1 MTRTAER
8 AHGRRCA
15 VALGVVL
22 ALASAGI
29 HPVSAA
35 TLRVIDRDG
44 AGEGFNDPTPVLP
57 VGGNGGT
64 TLGEQRLNA
73 FQYAADIW
81 GGLLRS
87 DVEIRIGATFDPL
100 ICDSMRAVLGQAG
113 PDSGFRNFIGAP
125 LADVMYS
132 GALADMFAGMDLDPG
147 QDDITATFNS
157 AFGTTCPFPGSW
169 YLGLDGAASGGQT
182 DLVTVVL
189 HELGHGLGF
198 STTVDVQTGRRAFGV
213 DDAFMLHLEDNLTGE
228 LFPDLTD
235 AQRREAIIATGL
247 LRWDGPNVSGAA
259 SSLFSGADSRGHV
272 NMYAPDPVVVG
283 SSVVHFDTSV
293 SPGQLMAPFLTVPT
307 HDIGLTLPVFED
319 MGWQRTAAPACAG
332 DCNGDGEVTIEELVD
347 AVRIALAEIPI
358 SACAAADTNQDG
370 EVSINEVVSGV
381 NAGLDG
387 CSVSAASSTATTGVR
402 GDVGVAVASAAA
414 AATSAA
420 SDSAHALAAAPTCI
434 GDCDGNGEVTIDELV
449 RAVRI
454 PLGELPVSEC
464 PAIDANGDGEVSINE
479 LIAAV
484 GNALSGCAPPGST
497 ATPTGTPVP
506 ESTPTPDTTPPTA
519 TATPATACPFDFFD
533 DTADP
538 NSPVCDFQGRWNP
551 DCGDAML
558 EAAFAASTPD
568 VAPTPGVTPT
578 PAAPIVVIGLVASLN
593 PDMSR
598 LTFIAGVATSAR
610 SADIFGW
617 FTNIDDNGNIT
628 DLTPLAGTID
638 LGADG
643 GSLTISPATSPFLI
657 DGCDFVQYAG
667 DFTVLIPPAQGA
679 AAARSSAV
687 APAAARR
694 ALAALLAQRANAR

>member
-100 ICDSMRAVLGQAG
+100 DCDSMMAVLGQAG
-113 PDSGFRNFIGAP
+113 PDSGFRNFTGAP

-132 GALADMFAGMDLDPG
+132 GALADMLAGMDLDPG

-169 YLGLDGAASGGQT
+169 YLGLDGAASGDQT

-247 LRWDGPNVSGAA
+247 LRWAGPNVSAA
-259 SSLFSGADSRGHV
+259 SGSLFSGADSRGHV

-293 SPGQLMAPFLTVPT
+293 SPGQLMAPFLTVPI
-307 HDIGLTLPVFED
+307 HDVGLTLPVFED
-319 MGWQRTAAPACAG
+319 MGWQRDGGAACAG
-332 DCNGDGEVTIEELVD
+332 DCNGDGEVSIEELVD
-347 AVRIALAEIPI
+347 AVRIALDEIPI
-358 SACAAADTNQDG
+358 SACAAADSNQDG
-370 EVSINEVVSGV
+370 EVSINEVDLRRQHRLGRLSGL
-381 NAGLDG
+381 GGEPDRDRGG
-387 CSVSAASSTATTGVR
+387 C
-402 GDVGVAVASAAA
+402 
-414 AATSAA
+414 AATSA
-420 SDSAHALAAAPTCI
+420 SCQSH
-434 GDCDGNGEVTIDELV
+434 
-449 RAVRI
+449 
-454 PLGELPVSEC
+454 
-464 PAIDANGDGEVSINE
+464 
-479 LIAAV
+479 
-484 GNALSGCAPPGST
+484 PP
-497 ATPTGTPVP
+497 
-506 ESTPTPDTTPPTA
+506 
-519 TATPATACPFDFFD
+519 
-533 DTADP
+533 
-538 NSPVCDFQGRWNP
+538 
-551 DCGDAML
+551 
-558 EAAFAASTPD
+558 
-568 VAPTPGVTPT
+568 
-578 PAAPIVVIGLVASLN
+578 
-593 PDMSR
+593 
-598 LTFIAGVATSAR
+598 
-610 SADIFGW
+610 
-617 FTNIDDNGNIT
+617 
-628 DLTPLAGTID
+628 
-638 LGADG
+638 
-643 GSLTISPATSPFLI
+643 
-657 DGCDFVQYAG
+657 
-667 DFTVLIPPAQGA
+667 
-679 AAARSSAV
+679 
-687 APAAARR
+687 PAAAHERGERLGARTGRRSDLHRRLQRRRRGDHRR
-694 ALAALLAQRANAR
+694 AGARGAHRARRAAGRRVPVDRRQRGRRGVHRRADRRGRQCAVGLRAAGQHGDADRHAGAREHADARHHATDRHGDAGHRLPIRLLRRHDGSE